1 MDYEITLRF
10 LLAVILGG
18 LIGAERE
25 YRGKS
30 AGFRTMIMISLGS
43 CLFTIISILIG
54 GTSTPDRIASNIV
67 TGIGFLGA
75 GVIFKNENIINGITT
90 SATIWTVA
98 AVGMAVGGGYYF
110 VSIGASIIIL
120 IILAVLPYLER
131 LIDKLNQSKIYII
144 NCENIPNQI
153 EVIEMIFK
161 ENHLKFK
168 LTSQIIETKTLSI
181 HWQVQ
186 GALKNHVNFVKI
198 ISTNKHI
205 IRIEY

>member
-120 IILAVLPYLER
+120 IILAVLPYLDR

-168 LTSQIIETKTLSI
+168 LTSQIIETETLSI

>member
-1 MDYEITLRF
+1 M
-10 LLAVILGG
+10 
-18 LIGAERE
+18 
-25 YRGKS
+25 
-30 AGFRTMIMISLGS
+30 
-43 CLFTIISILIG
+43 IG

-131 LIDKLNQSKIYII
+131 PIDKLNQSKIYII

-168 LTSQIIETKTLSI
+168 LTSQIIETETLSI

>member
-131 LIDKLNQSKIYII
+131 PIDKLNQSKIYII

-168 LTSQIIETKTLSI
+168 LTSQIIETETLSI

>member
-10 LLAVILGG
+10 LLAVILGA

-120 IILAVLPYLER
+120 IILAVLPYLDR

>member
-10 LLAVILGG
+10 LLAVILGA

-168 LTSQIIETKTLSI
+168 LTSQIIETETLSI

>member
-168 LTSQIIETKTLSI
+168 LTSQIIETETLSI

>member
-1 MDYEITLRF
+1 M
-10 LLAVILGG
+10 ILGA

>member
-10 LLAVILGG
+10 LLAVILGA

>member
-10 LLAVILGG
+10 LLAVILGA

-30 AGFRTMIMISLGS
+30 AGFRTMMMISLGS

-168 LTSQIIETKTLSI
+168 LTSQIIETETLSI

>member
-120 IILAVLPYLER
+120 IILAVLPYLDR

>member
-153 EVIEMIFK
+153 EVIGFSLIY
-161 ENHLKFK
+161 
-168 LTSQIIETKTLSI
+168 IC
-181 HWQVQ
+181 
-186 GALKNHVNFVKI
+186 
-198 ISTNKHI
+198 
-205 IRIEY
+205 

>member
-131 LIDKLNQSKIYII
+131 PIDKLNQSKIYII